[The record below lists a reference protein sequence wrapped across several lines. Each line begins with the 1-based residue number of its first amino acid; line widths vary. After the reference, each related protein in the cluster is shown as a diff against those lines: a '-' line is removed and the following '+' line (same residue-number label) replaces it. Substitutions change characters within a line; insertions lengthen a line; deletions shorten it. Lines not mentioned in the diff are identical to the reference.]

1 MKLSSGKIA
10 TSAALVV
17 LASSAA
23 MLSSSAKAGDYC
35 YNSATGGSSCSY
47 TTMEQCQTMA
57 QDAPRGARTSST
69 GSVERGAWH
78 TGSTRL
84 YASYPKGRQRKPA
97 PVPSDMPIKGEG
109 GFLSLL

>member
-1 MKLSSGKIA
+1 MKLGSGKIA

-17 LASSAA
+17 LASSAV

-57 QDAPRGARTSST
+57 AGRAAWCSHLVDWSSWNAAH
-69 GSVERGAWH
+69 GNAGPSD
-78 TGSTRL
+78 S
-84 YASYPKGRQRKPA
+84 YASYSKGHKHKPA
-97 PVPSDMPIKGEG
+97 PVPGDLPIKGEG
-109 GFLSLL
+109 GF